1 MDIDPE
7 EYVVGTLS
15 TLEKAKAKDMYEF
28 YRVNILN
35 GVDNFDIDCQ
45 SDSAILLV
53 ILEIKDPQWTFM
65 ISY

>member
-1 MDIDPE
+1 
-7 EYVVGTLS
+7 
-15 TLEKAKAKDMYEF
+15 MYEF

-65 ISY
+65 I